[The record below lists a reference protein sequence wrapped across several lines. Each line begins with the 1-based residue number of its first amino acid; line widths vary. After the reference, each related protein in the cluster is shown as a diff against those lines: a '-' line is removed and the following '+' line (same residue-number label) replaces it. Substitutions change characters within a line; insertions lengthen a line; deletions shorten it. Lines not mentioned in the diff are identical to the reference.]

1 VNYYHILIYLVK
13 IGFECFDD
21 ESILLCS
28 FFFFFGSL
36 VQDRSYECA
45 FFECVMNF
53 SLFLDIR
60 KQDFA

>member
-28 FFFFFGSL
+28 FFFFFLGVWFKIDLMS
-36 VQDRSYECA
+36 VH
-45 FFECVMNF
+45 
-53 SLFLDIR
+53 FLNV
-60 KQDFA
+60 